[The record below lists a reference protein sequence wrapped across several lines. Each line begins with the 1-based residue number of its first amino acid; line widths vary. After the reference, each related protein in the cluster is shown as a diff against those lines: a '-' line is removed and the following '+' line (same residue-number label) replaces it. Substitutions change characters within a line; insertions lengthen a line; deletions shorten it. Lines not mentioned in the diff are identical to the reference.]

1 MPKLTAYRRDAPL
14 LLVHPILQHL
24 LDFLSR
30 RFILVFL
37 FLRVFDRG
45 PRPSILKGRA
55 FLVVGQ
61 RCGRT
66 SVWYRLR
73 GVDTADVTLE

>member
-1 MPKLTAYRRDAPL
+1 MPQLTSYRRNAPL
-14 LLVHPILQHL
+14 LLVHSILQHL

-30 RFILVFL
+30 RFILFFL

-55 FLVVGQ
+55 FLVVDQ

-66 SVWYRLR
+66 SVWYGL
-73 GVDTADVTLE
+73 GSVDPVDVVLE